1 MSPFQLFK
9 ADVVVSPVSHISF
22 FIEEKKKNPVQKGS
36 SKKTVNLALQQSKS
50 NNFGSESCFDAG

>member
-9 ADVVVSPVSHISF
+9 ADVVVSPVSHFF

-36 SKKTVNLALQQSKS
+36 SKKPVNLALQQSKS